1 MAIEH
6 VGKNKYKL
14 VVDVGKGKN
23 RKRRVK
29 RVEASGKR
37 EAIRLYAEF
46 EAEVL
51 NAYAPAGYT
60 VRNLLND
67 YIDAMKI
74 AGLSETTLHGYN
86 TIKSRIF
93 SFLGDE
99 IATEVNSYAV
109 QNFVVKMANKP
120 YSPKTIKST
129 IGLLSAA
136 YNRAVKLG
144 ELTSNPCQAVD
155 IPKQQRPEI
164 ITLAPDDI
172 PRFMQ
177 CLDHVEIDLRAAVM
191 LALFCGLRRS
201 EILGLTASDVNLPF
215 KCLTVKRSR
224 HVVDGA
230 DVIREPKTKRSR
242 RTLALPP
249 FVCDVLAELIEAHA
263 KQDFETCDALIQNG
277 FGQPLNPQALA
288 SRLARFEKRNE
299 LPSVSLHGL
308 RHTYATL
315 LINSGVVDIAQV
327 SAELGHSNVSTTL
340 NVYMELIGGAG
351 ASSKAVASA
360 TETIFNNAMAP
371 TTAPTQEK
379 NAATR

>member
-6 VGKNKYKL
+6 IGKNKYRL

-29 RVEASGKR
+29 RVDASSKR

-51 NAYAPAGYT
+51 SANAPAGYT
-60 VRNLLND
+60 VRNLVND
-67 YIDAMKI
+67 YIDAMQL
-74 AGLSETTLHGYN
+74 AGLSQTTIHGYN
-86 TIKSRIF
+86 TAKSRIF
-93 SFLGDE
+93 SILGDE
-99 IATEVNSYAV
+99 IAIEVNSYAV

-144 ELTSNPCQAVD
+144 ELNNNPCQAVTL
-155 IPKQQRPEI
+155 PKQQRPEI
-164 ITLAPDDI
+164 NTLAPEEI
-172 PRFMQ
+172 ARFMQ
-177 CLDHVEIDLRAAVM
+177 CLELEEIDVKAAVM

-201 EILGLTASDVNLPF
+201 EILGLTAEDINLDF

-230 DVIREPKTKRSR
+230 DVIRAPKTKRSR

-249 FVCDVLAELIEAHA
+249 FVCDVLAELIEAHD
-263 KQDFETCDALIQNG
+263 KQDFITADALIQNG
-277 FGQPLNPQALA
+277 FGQPLSPQALS
-288 SRLARFEKRNE
+288 SRLARFEKRND

-315 LINSGVVDIAQV
+315 LINSGAVDIAQV

-351 ASSKAVASA
+351 ASSKAVANA
-360 TETIFNNAMAP
+360 TECIFNEAMAP
-371 TTAPTQEK
+371 LTAPEAIK
-379 NAATR
+379 KR